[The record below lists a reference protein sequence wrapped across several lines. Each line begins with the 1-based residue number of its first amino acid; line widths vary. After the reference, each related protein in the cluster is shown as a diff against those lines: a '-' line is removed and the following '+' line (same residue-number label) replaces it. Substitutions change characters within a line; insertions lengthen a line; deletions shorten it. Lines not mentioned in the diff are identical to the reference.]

1 VLMSRIA
8 LQNSIKKSEML
19 ENRIKRLAF
28 EASRAQKVT
37 DTVTLKA
44 EKLLEA
50 RERHQR
56 EIEEKNKILEKRM
69 MDEERQRIKNLSAK
83 HESIERRNLTHNT
96 VNLRNKQYKDFI
108 LRKER
113 EGYQKR
119 TANM

>member
-1 VLMSRIA
+1 
-8 LQNSIKKSEML
+8 ML

-56 EIEEKNKILEKRM
+56 EIEEKHRILEKKL

-83 HESIERRNLTHNT
+83 QQSIERRELTLQT
-96 VNLRNKQYKDFI
+96 VSLRNKQYKDYI
-108 LRKER
+108 LSKER

-119 TANM
+119 TENMQKELNDKRNQRDLINM